1 MFGIAFQNDT
11 IFSDTIKENI
21 IFGRNIS
28 EEDIQK
34 AIKVSQAKEFI
45 DNQSEGLET
54 ILTPKGTNIS
64 GGQKQRLYIARALAN
79 NPKILVLDDSSSAL
93 DYKTD
98 SLLRKEIAQNY
109 NCTTV
114 IIAQR
119 ISSIK
124 HSDHIIVLDEG
135 KMVGYGTHDHLMET
149 STIYNEI
156 YQSQMGVGIDE

>member
-1 MFGIAFQNDT
+1 M
-11 IFSDTIKENI
+11 
-21 IFGRNIS
+21 
-28 EEDIQK
+28 
-34 AIKVSQAKEFI
+34 
-45 DNQSEGLET
+45 
-54 ILTPKGTNIS
+54 TPKGTNIS

-156 YQSQMGVGIDE
+156 YQSQMGGGIDE